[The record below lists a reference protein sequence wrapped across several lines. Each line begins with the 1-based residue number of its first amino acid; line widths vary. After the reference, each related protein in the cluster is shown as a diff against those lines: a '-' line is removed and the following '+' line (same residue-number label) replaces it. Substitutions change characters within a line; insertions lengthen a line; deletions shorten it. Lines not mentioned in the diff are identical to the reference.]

1 MHSLLFRPLLPL
13 HPHSYV
19 LSVDASI
26 VTSRSSSTSFL
37 LSPSDILPAIS
48 PPPLPAT
55 DDGISGHIRPL
66 SMPAVNCTSIG
77 PGVPAVP
84 AVPGV
89 GGMRMCGSWYCLI
102 LRMILGMGSF
112 SMSVVDQMLVA
123 GAAPRVDYSA
133 FLFLCRSVGGDKVF
147 VLQRTQNLRTALKIY
162 DMETILK
169 PSLAMSSL
177 VESGITAYV
186 TSRYASVNNSRLRL
200 GLGQPVVLDVKAMD
214 FKGRLPADPGILDGF
229 FWDDECILSPP
240 RPVCCGVSMNA

>member
-66 SMPAVNCTSIG
+66 LMPAVNCTSIG
-77 PGVPAVP
+77 PGVPAFP

-89 GGMRMCGSWYCLI
+89 GGMRMCGLWYCLI

-112 SMSVVDQMLVA
+112 SMSVVGQMLIA
-123 GAAPRVDYSA
+123 GAAPRVDYSV
-133 FLFLCRSVGGDKVF
+133 FLFLCGSGQSVCAPPHS
-147 VLQRTQNLRTALKIY
+147 NLRTALEIY
-162 DMETILK
+162 GMETILK

-177 VESGITAYV
+177 GFSLGWANEWSL
-186 TSRYASVNNSRLRL
+186 TSRPWTSRAVSLRTQAFL
-200 GLGQPVVLDVKAMD
+200 TDSSGTTNV
-214 FKGRLPADPGILDGF
+214 F
-229 FWDDECILSPP
+229 SPP
-240 RPVCCGVSMNA
+240 HVQYVVE

>member
-1 MHSLLFRPLLPL
+1 RHSLLFRPLLPL

-55 DDGISGHIRPL
+55 DDELSGHIKPL
-66 SMPAVNCTSIG
+66 LMPAVNCTSIG

-89 GGMRMCGSWYCLI
+89 GGMRKCGSWYCLI

-133 FLFLCRSVGGDKVF
+133 FLFLCRSVCAPPHSKSTHCT
-147 VLQRTQNLRTALKIY
+147 RNLRHGNNLEAKLG
-162 DMETILK
+162 DVK
-169 PSLAMSSL
+169 PSRVWNDSVCYESL
-177 VESGITAYV
+177 CF
-186 TSRYASVNNSRLRL
+186 
-200 GLGQPVVLDVKAMD
+200 GQ
-214 FKGRLPADPGILDGF
+214 
-229 FWDDECILSPP
+229 
-240 RPVCCGVSMNA
+240 

>member
-133 FLFLCRSVGGDKVF
+133 FLFLCRSVCAPTHSKSTHC
-147 VLQRTQNLRTALKIY
+147 TQNLRHGNNLEAKLGH
-162 DMETILK
+162 
-169 PSLAMSSL
+169 
-177 VESGITAYV
+177 VES
-186 TSRYASVNNSRLRL
+186 SRVWNNSVCYESLRV
-200 GLGQPVVLDVKAMD
+200 GQ
-214 FKGRLPADPGILDGF
+214 
-229 FWDDECILSPP
+229 
-240 RPVCCGVSMNA
+240 

>member
-1 MHSLLFRPLLPL
+1 MQGVSSPPLLL
-13 HPHSYV
+13 HYTILVLFTSNTIYYNTTCTPCSLDRFFPFTLTHV

-66 SMPAVNCTSIG
+66 LMPAVNCTSIG

-133 FLFLCRSVGGDKVF
+133 FLFLCRS
-147 VLQRTQNLRTALKIY
+147 
-162 DMETILK
+162 
-169 PSLAMSSL
+169 
-177 VESGITAYV
+177 
-186 TSRYASVNNSRLRL
+186 
-200 GLGQPVVLDVKAMD
+200 
-214 FKGRLPADPGILDGF
+214 
-229 FWDDECILSPP
+229 
-240 RPVCCGVSMNA
+240 